1 MPALTSLIAKVLVGT
16 MDGLASA
23 RQKRPKDAN
32 ALANPFCRAF
42 PSGEPPQEES
52 NVLEGDDID
61 VAGKVCWQSPRY

>member
-1 MPALTSLIAKVLVGT
+1 MPTLASLIAKVPSWGHGGFRT

-61 VAGKVCWQSPRY
+61 VAGKV